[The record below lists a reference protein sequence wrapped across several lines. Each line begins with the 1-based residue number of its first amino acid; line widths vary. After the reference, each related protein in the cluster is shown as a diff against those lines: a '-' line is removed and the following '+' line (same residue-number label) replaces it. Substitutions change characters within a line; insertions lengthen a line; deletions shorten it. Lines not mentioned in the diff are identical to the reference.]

1 MSDIDTES
9 VSANSSKPEAIAERI
24 RAAILEH
31 RLAPGAKLTEAQLC
45 EVFAVKRGP
54 IRQALAQLATDRL
67 VDLEPNRGA
76 FVASPSLQEVH
87 EVFEMRRIIE
97 LAVVEKI
104 CNGHGMRRLKNIG
117 GMIGR
122 ERKAFETRDFSSW
135 IRLSGEFHTELAQL
149 TGNTVLCDCLNGL
162 VARSTLISA
171 LYESLGRSPCSFEDH
186 EAILAALDAGDAKE
200 AAALMSRHLQSV
212 ELKMLERP
220 ARGAADLHEVFGALS
235 GGMSGMS
242 GMSGISGIS
251 GASSGAMSGA
261 PRGAAKTSREESP
274 KALSKRKSAPS

>member
-1 MSDIDTES
+1 MSDTES
-9 VSANSSKPEAIAERI
+9 ANASSSKPEAIAERI

-45 EVFAVKRGP
+45 EVFGVKRGP

-104 CNGHGMRRLKNIG
+104 CSGAHGMRRLKSIG
-117 GMIGR
+117 SMIGR
-122 ERKAFETRDFSSW
+122 ERKAFETRDFPAW
-135 IRLSGEFHTELAQL
+135 IRLSGEFHTELAGL
-149 TGNTVLCDCLNGL
+149 TGNAVLCDCLNGL

-212 ELKMLERP
+212 ELKMLDRP
-220 ARGAADLHEVFGALS
+220 AVGAADLHEVFGALN
-235 GGMSGMS
+235 
-242 GMSGISGIS
+242 
-251 GASSGAMSGA
+251 GA
-261 PRGAAKTSREESP
+261 PKDAPR
-274 KALSKRKSAPS
+274 RKSAPG